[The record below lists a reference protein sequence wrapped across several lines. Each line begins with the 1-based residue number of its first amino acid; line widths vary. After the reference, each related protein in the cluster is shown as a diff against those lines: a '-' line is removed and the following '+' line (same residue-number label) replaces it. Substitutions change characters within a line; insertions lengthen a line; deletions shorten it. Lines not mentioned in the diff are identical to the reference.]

1 MRAVVVKTPG
11 GLDELALADMPAPE
25 VGPGEVLVRVA
36 FCGLNWAD
44 TMIRR
49 GTYPHP
55 FTYPVIPGVEVS
67 GIVATVGAGVT
78 AVQPGDRV
86 AAFHEKGGGYAELF
100 RTIEEWVIPIPDA
113 LPLEAAASFPVQALT
128 AWHMLHTIGRVQPHD
143 RVLVHAIGGGVGL
156 WCTQLAVRAGA
167 DVIGTVGTPGKERK
181 PIAFGASR
189 VVLNSAEDFVS
200 VALELTGGRGV
211 ALAIDS
217 LGAKTLDRTF
227 DAVRK
232 LGHII
237 SIGEAE
243 GLPYQNIRERILPR
257 SQTFTRFHLGHVDP
271 ASREW
276 QAGLADVVGGLV
288 DGSLHA
294 PIETIY
300 PLEEA
305 RAMQQHIES
314 RKLSG
319 KLLLRVGG

>member
-11 GLDELALADMPAPE
+11 GLDELALAEMTAPE
-25 VGPGEVLVRVA
+25 AGPGDVLVRVA
-36 FCGLNWAD
+36 YCGLNWAD

-67 GIVATVGAGVT
+67 GTIAAVGAGVT
-78 AVQPGDRV
+78 KVRPGDRV

-100 RTIEEWVIPIPDA
+100 RTVEDWVVPIPDA
-113 LPLEAAASFPVQALT
+113 LSLEAAACFPVQALT
-128 AWHMLHTIGRVQPHD
+128 AWHMLHTVGRVRPGD

-167 DVIGTVGTPGKERK
+167 NVIGTIGTPGKEKK
-181 PIAFGASR
+181 PIEFGASR
-189 VVLNSAEDFVS
+189 VVLNGAEDFVS

-217 LGAKTLDRTF
+217 LGANTLDRTF

-271 ASREW
+271 DSPEW
-276 QAGLADVVGGLV
+276 KAGLADVMGGLV
-288 DGSLHA
+288 DGSLRA
-294 PIETIY
+294 PIEQVY
-300 PLEEA
+300 ALEEA
-305 RAMQQHIES
+305 RAMQEHIES

>member
-11 GLDELALADMPAPE
+11 GLDELALMDMAAPIA
-25 VGPGEVLVRVA
+25 GPGEVLVRVA
-36 FCGLNWAD
+36 YCGLNWAD

-55 FTYPVIPGVEVS
+55 MTYPTIPGVEVS
-67 GIVATVGAGVT
+67 GTIEAVGAGVT
-78 AVQPGDRV
+78 RVKPGDRV

-100 RTIEEWVIPIPDA
+100 RTIEDWTIPIPDK
-113 LPLEAAASFPVQALT
+113 LCLEAAASFPVQALT
-128 AWHMLHTIGRVQPHD
+128 AWHMLHTVGRVQSGD

-167 DVIGTVGTPGKERK
+167 EVIGTVGTPGKEKK
-181 PIAFGASR
+181 PIEFGARR
-189 VVLNSAEDFVS
+189 VVLNDAEDFVA

-217 LGAKTLDRTF
+217 LGARTLDRTF

-243 GLPYQNIRERILPR
+243 GLPYTNIRERILPR

-271 ASREW
+271 ASRVW
-276 QAGLADVVGGLV
+276 AAGLSDVIGGLV
-288 DGSLHA
+288 DGSLRA
-294 PIETIY
+294 PIEAVY

-305 RAMQQHIES
+305 RAMQEHIES

-319 KLLLRVGG
+319 KLLLRIGD

>member
-11 GLDELALADMPAPE
+11 GLDELAQMEMPNPIPGA
-25 VGPGEVLVRVA
+25 GEVLVRVA
-36 FCGLNWAD
+36 YCGLNWAD
-44 TMIRR
+44 TMLRR

-55 FTYPVIPGVEVS
+55 VPYPVIPGVEVS
-67 GIVATVGAGVT
+67 GTIAAVGAGVT
-78 AVQPGDRV
+78 KFRPGDRV

-100 RTIEEWVIPIPDA
+100 RTIEDWTIPIPDA
-113 LPLEAAASFPVQALT
+113 LTLEAAASFPVQALT
-128 AWHMLHTIGRVQPHD
+128 AWHMLHTVGRVHEGD
-143 RVLVHAIGGGVGL
+143 FVLVHAIGGGVGL

-167 DVIGTVGTPGKERK
+167 KVIGTIGTPGKDRK
-181 PIAFGASR
+181 ATEFGASR
-189 VVLNSAEDFVS
+189 VVLNEVEDFVA
-200 VALELTGGRGV
+200 VAAEMTGGRGV
-211 ALAIDS
+211 ALAIDL
-217 LGAKTLDRTF
+217 LGARTLDRTF

-271 ASREW
+271 QSREW
-276 QAGLADVVGGLV
+276 AAGLADVIGGLA
-288 DGSLHA
+288 DGSLRA
-294 PIETIY
+294 PIEAVY

-305 RAMQQHIES
+305 RAMQAHIEL

-319 KLLLRVGG
+319 KLLLRIEG

>member
-11 GLDELALADMPAPE
+11 GLDELALAELPAPRA
-25 VGPGEVLVRVA
+25 GPGEVLIAVA

-55 FTYPVIPGVEVS
+55 YTYPVVPGVEIS
-67 GIVATVGAGVT
+67 GTVTAVGAGVT
-78 AVQPGDRV
+78 KVKPGDRV
-86 AAFHEKGGGYAELF
+86 AAFHEKGGGYAEIF
-100 RTIEEWVIPIPDA
+100 RTIEDWTIPIPDM
-113 LPLEAAASFPVQALT
+113 LTLEDAASFPVQALT
-128 AWHMLHTIGRVQPHD
+128 AWHMLHTVGRVKPD
-143 RVLVHAIGGGVGL
+143 DFVLVHAIGGGVGL

-167 DVIGTVGTPGKERK
+167 KVIGTVGTPGKERK
-181 PIAFGASR
+181 PTDFGAAR
-189 VVLNSAEDFVS
+189 VVLNGAEDFVA
-200 VALELTGGRGV
+200 VAVEMTGGRGV

-217 LGAKTLDRTF
+217 LGANTLDRTF

-243 GLPYQNIRERILPR
+243 GLPYRNIRERILPR

-271 ASREW
+271 LSTEW
-276 QAGLADVVGGLV
+276 RAGLADVMGGLV
-288 DGSLHA
+288 DGTLRA
-294 PIETIY
+294 PIERIY
-300 PLEEA
+300 PLEDA
-305 RAMQQHIES
+305 RAMQAHIES
-314 RKLSG
+314 RRLSG

>member
-11 GLDELALADMPAPE
+11 GLDELALADMPAPAP
-25 VGPGEVLVRVA
+25 GPGEVLVRVA

-67 GIVATVGAGVT
+67 GTVVAVGAGVT
-78 AVQPGDRV
+78 KVRPGDRV

-100 RTIEEWVIPIPDA
+100 RTIEDWVIPIPDA
-113 LPLEAAASFPVQALT
+113 LTLEDAASFPVQALT
-128 AWHMLHTIGRVQPHD
+128 AWHMLHTIGRVHVGD

-181 PIAFGASR
+181 PMEFGASR
-189 VVLNSAEDFVS
+189 VVLNASEDFVK

-217 LGAKTLDRTF
+217 LGARTLDRTF

-271 ASREW
+271 ASPEW
-276 QAGLADVVGGLV
+276 AAGLADVMGGLT
-288 DGSLHA
+288 DGTLRA
-294 PIETIY
+294 PIERIY
-300 PLEEA
+300 ALEEA
-305 RAMQQHIES
+305 RAMQEHIES
-314 RKLSG
+314 RRLSG